1 MSSEKQ
7 IAQMVEFI
15 RQEAREKA
23 EEIKVK
29 TDNEFNILKL
39 EVIEQAKIRIK
50 EEYKR
55 KEQDVLV
62 QQKM

>member
-1 MSSEKQ
+1 
-7 IAQMVEFI
+7 MVEFI